1 MEPVIEQD
9 EAVEAARRELEQR
22 GIPHDDREVVVRIE
36 GSDYVVVFPPPPNT
50 RAGDFTLR
58 VSCSDGS
65 ILDVRI
71 ER

>member
-1 MEPVIEQD
+1 MIEER
-9 EAVEAARRELEQR
+9 EAVQAARRELEQQ
-22 GIPHDDREVVVRIE
+22 GIPHEDREVVVHLE
-36 GSDYVVVFPPPPNT
+36 DSDYVVVFPPPPNM

-58 VSCSDGS
+58 VSCEDGS